1 MEIDL
6 NRNNQTLVFI
16 DDSGDPGFNFEKG
29 SSFFFIIAAVIFYDP
44 LEAEKTA
51 VGIKEVRRSLGF
63 PDNNFE
69 FKFCKSKKIVREK
82 FLESVKN
89 FDFKIRYL
97 IVDKRVIRSRD
108 LKENKDLFYSY
119 AIKMLL
125 KNSDGSILDAKIKI
139 DGSGDREFRRSF
151 STYLRKSLNSNEK
164 KIVNNLKLVD
174 SKKDVLIQLAD
185 MVAGSEFRYFEH
197 KDSKSDFNNYRNII
211 KKRIEDEWNFK

>member
-1 MEIDL
+1 MVINS

-16 DDSGDPGFNFEKG
+16 DDSGDPGFSFEKG
-29 SSFFFIIAAVIFYDP
+29 SSIFFIIAAVIFRDT

-51 VGIKEVRRSLGF
+51 IRIKEERRALGF
-63 PDNNFE
+63 PDNDFE

-82 FLESVKN
+82 FLDAVKN

-97 IVDKRVIRSRD
+97 IVDKRVIKSED

-125 KNSDGSILDAKIKI
+125 KNSDGSVLDAKIKI

-185 MVAGSEFRYFEH
+185 MVAGSEFRYYEH
-197 KDSKSDFNNYRNII
+197 KNTKSDFDSYRNII
-211 KKRIEDEWNFK
+211 KRKIEDEWEFR

>member
-1 MEIDL
+1 MKIDL
-6 NRNNQTLVFI
+6 KRNSQTLVFI

-29 SSFFFIIAAVIFYDP
+29 SSSFFIIAAVIFHDS

-51 VGIKEVRRSLGF
+51 IGIKEARRNMGF

-69 FKFCKSKKIVREK
+69 FKFCKSKKIVRER
-82 FLESVKN
+82 FLESVKS

-97 IVDKRVIRSRD
+97 IVDKRIIRSRE

-197 KDSKSDFNNYRNII
+197 GNSKSDFDSYRNII
-211 KKRIEDEWNFK
+211 KKKIEDEWKFK

>member
-1 MEIDL
+1 MVIDL
-6 NRNNQTLVFI
+6 NKNSKTLVFI

-29 SSFFFIIAAVIFYDP
+29 SSIFFIIAAVIFHDS

-51 VGIKEVRRSLGF
+51 IGIKEARRNMDF
-63 PDNNFE
+63 PDNDFE

-97 IVDKRVIRSRD
+97 VVDKRIIKSKD

-197 KDSKSDFNNYRNII
+197 RGSKSDFNSYRNII
-211 KKRIEDEWNFK
+211 KKKIEDEWEFK